1 MATTPPSRKRAAP
14 KKAPST
20 SKTKTPAAPKKPAG
34 AAVPVKAQPD
44 WERIEL
50 DYRAGI
56 KTLRQI
62 ADEHGIT
69 HGAINKRAR
78 RNGWER
84 DLSGKINAKADAL
97 VSKALVSTPVSTES
111 QIAERQV
118 IEAAATAVADIR
130 LAHRKDIHRARR
142 LTNMLLDEL
151 EQQTDPNTL
160 AMLQELGELLRRED
174 DNGNDRRNDLYVKII
189 SLSERSKTMKTL
201 ADSLRVV
208 VDMERT
214 AFGMD
219 KEVEKQED
227 PLTKLLNTI
236 AQGTGNGF
244 KPVQHDPESPAATAP
259 AGSSIGPSTTF
270 VRDDDDD

>member
-1 MATTPPSRKRAAP
+1 MSDA
-14 KKAPST
+14 KK
-20 SKTKTPAAPKKPAG
+20 KLI
-34 AAVPVKAQPD
+34 D
-44 WERIEL
+44 WEAVEL
-50 DYRAGI
+50 HYRAGI
-56 KTLRQI
+56 RSLKDI
-62 ADEHGIT
+62 GAEYGVSDAGI
-69 HGAINKRAR
+69 IKRAKR
-78 RNGWER
+78 DGWER
-84 DLSGKINAKADAL
+84 DLRAKIQAKAEAKVSASL
-97 VSKALVSTPVSTES
+97 VSAEVSAQTKV
-111 QIAERQV
+111 AERQL
-118 IEAAATAVADIR
+118 IEANAQAVADIR
-130 LAHRKDIHRARR
+130 LAHRHDIRRART
-142 LTNMLLDEL
+142 LTNALLNEL

-174 DNGNDRRNDLYVKII
+174 DNGNDRRNDLYVKVI

-201 ADSLRVV
+201 ADSLRVM

-227 PLTKLLNTI
+227 PLTKLLNAI

>member
-1 MATTPPSRKRAAP
+1 MASKPAP
-14 KKAPST
+14 KKAPTKAST
-20 SKTKTPAAPKKPAG
+20 KPAAAKKAAG

-78 RNGWER
+78 RDGWER

-111 QIAERQV
+111 KIAERQV

-130 LAHRKDIHRARR
+130 LAHRSDIRRARN
-142 LTNMLLDEL
+142 LTNALLNEL

-174 DNGNDRRNDLYVKII
+174 DNGNDRRNDLYMKVI

-214 AFGMD
+214 AFSMD
-219 KEVEKQED
+219 KDQGPAAD
-227 PLTKLLNTI
+227 PLTALLKTI
-236 AQGTGNGF
+236 TGGTDSAF
-244 KPVQHDPESPAATAP
+244 KPVAQDPEH
-259 AGSSIGPSTTF
+259 
-270 VRDDDDD
+270 DED

>member
-1 MATTPPSRKRAAP
+1 MASKPAP
-14 KKAPST
+14 KKAPPKAST
-20 SKTKTPAAPKKPAG
+20 KPAAAKKAAG

-130 LAHRKDIHRARR
+130 LAHRHDIRRART
-142 LTNMLLDEL
+142 LTNALLNEL

-174 DNGNDRRNDLYVKII
+174 DNGNDRRNDLYVKVI

-201 ADSLRVV
+201 ADSLRVM

-219 KEVEKQED
+219 KEQEKVAD
-227 PLTKLLNTI
+227 GLTALLQTI
-236 AQGTGNGF
+236 TSGTNSTF
-244 KPVQHDPESPAATAP
+244 KPVAHDPDHDE
-259 AGSSIGPSTTF
+259 
-270 VRDDDDD
+270 D

>member
-14 KKAPST
+14 KKAPAT
-20 SKTKTPAAPKKPAG
+20 AKTKTPAVPKKPAG

-130 LAHRKDIHRARR
+130 LAHRHDIRRART
-142 LTNMLLDEL
+142 LTNALLNEL

-174 DNGNDRRNDLYVKII
+174 DNAQDRRNDIYMKVI
-189 SLSERSKTMKTL
+189 SLSERSKTMKT
-201 ADSLRVV
+201 
-208 VDMERT
+208 
-214 AFGMD
+214 
-219 KEVEKQED
+219 
-227 PLTKLLNTI
+227 
-236 AQGTGNGF
+236 
-244 KPVQHDPESPAATAP
+244 
-259 AGSSIGPSTTF
+259 
-270 VRDDDDD
+270 

>member
-20 SKTKTPAAPKKPAG
+20 SKTPAAPKKPAS

-84 DLSGKINAKADAL
+84 DLSHRGIRSQEPVRLVEADEM
-97 VSKALVSTPVSTES
+97 SKAGFVYVIYMEDSAKERFYKIGMASSFTARFSTHQCASPFDLCVACAYFVGNMRAEESYLHTEFADNRIRGEWFRLS
-111 QIAERQV
+111 GDDLELIA
-118 IEAAATAVADIR
+118 
-130 LAHRKDIHRARR
+130 K
-142 LTNMLLDEL
+142 
-151 EQQTDPNTL
+151 
-160 AMLQELGELLRRED
+160 
-174 DNGNDRRNDLYVKII
+174 
-189 SLSERSKTMKTL
+189 RSKL
-201 ADSLRVV
+201 V
-208 VDMERT
+208 
-214 AFGMD
+214 
-219 KEVEKQED
+219 
-227 PLTKLLNTI
+227 
-236 AQGTGNGF
+236 
-244 KPVQHDPESPAATAP
+244 
-259 AGSSIGPSTTF
+259 
-270 VRDDDDD
+270 

>member
-1 MATTPPSRKRAAP
+1 MASKPAP
-14 KKAPST
+14 KKAHPKAST
-20 SKTKTPAAPKKPAG
+20 KPAATKKAAG

-78 RNGWER
+78 RDGWER

-111 QIAERQV
+111 KIAERQV

-130 LAHRKDIHRARR
+130 LAHRHDIRRART
-142 LTNMLLDEL
+142 LTNALLNEL

-174 DNGNDRRNDLYVKII
+174 DNGNDRRNDLYVKVI

-201 ADSLRVV
+201 ADSLRVM

-219 KEVEKQED
+219 KEQEKVAD
-227 PLTKLLNTI
+227 GLTALLQTI
-236 AQGTGNGF
+236 TSRTNSMLQ
-244 KPVQHDPESPAATAP
+244 PVAHDPEH
-259 AGSSIGPSTTF
+259 
-270 VRDDDDD
+270 DED

>member
-1 MATTPPSRKRAAP
+1 MASKPAP
-14 KKAPST
+14 KKAPTKAST
-20 SKTKTPAAPKKPAG
+20 KPAAAKKAAG

-78 RNGWER
+78 RDGWER

-111 QIAERQV
+111 KIAERQV

-130 LAHRKDIHRARR
+130 LAHRHDIRRART
-142 LTNMLLDEL
+142 LTNALLNEL

-160 AMLQELGELLRRED
+160 AMLQELGELLRMED
-174 DNGNDRRNDLYVKII
+174 DNGNDRRNDLYVKVI

-201 ADSLRVV
+201 ADSLRVM

-219 KEVEKQED
+219 KEQEKVAD
-227 PLTKLLNTI
+227 GLTALLQTI
-236 AQGTGNGF
+236 TSGTNSMF
-244 KPVQHDPESPAATAP
+244 KPVAHDPEH
-259 AGSSIGPSTTF
+259 
-270 VRDDDDD
+270 DED

>member
-1 MATTPPSRKRAAP
+1 MASKPAP
-14 KKAPST
+14 KKAPPKAS
-20 SKTKTPAAPKKPAG
+20 SKPAAAKKAAG
-34 AAVPVKAQPD
+34 AAVPMKAQPD

-78 RNGWER
+78 RDGWER

-111 QIAERQV
+111 KIAERQV

-130 LAHRKDIHRARR
+130 LAHRSDIRRARN
-142 LTNMLLDEL
+142 LTNSLLAEL
-151 EQQTDPNTL
+151 EAQTDPSTL
-160 AMLQELGELLRRED
+160 AMLHELGELLRNED
-174 DNGNDRRNDLYVKII
+174 DNGQDRRNDLYMKVI

-201 ADSLRVV
+201 ADSLRLV

-214 AFGMD
+214 AFSMD
-219 KEVEKQED
+219 KDQGAAAD
-227 PLTKLLNTI
+227 PLTALLKTI
-236 AQGTGNGF
+236 TGGTDSAF
-244 KPVQHDPESPAATAP
+244 KPVAQDPEHNE
-259 AGSSIGPSTTF
+259 
-270 VRDDDDD
+270 D

>member
-1 MATTPPSRKRAAP
+1 MATTPPSRKMAAP

-20 SKTKTPAAPKKPAG
+20 SKSKTPAAPKKPAG
-34 AAVPVKAQPD
+34 AAVPVKAPPD

-62 ADEHGIT
+62 ADEHGIS
-69 HGAINKRAR
+69 HVAVAKRAKR
-78 RNGWER
+78 DGWTR
-84 DLSGKINAKADAL
+84 DLAGKIQAKADEL
-97 VSKALVSTPVSTES
+97 VNKSLVTSAVTVETK
-111 QIAERQV
+111 IAEKAV
-118 IEAAATAVADIR
+118 IDANAQAVADIR
-130 LAHRKDIHRARR
+130 LAHRHDIRRART
-142 LTNMLLDEL
+142 LTNALLNEL

-174 DNGNDRRNDLYVKII
+174 DNGNDRRNDLYVKVI

-201 ADSLRVV
+201 ADSLRVM

-219 KEVEKQED
+219 KEQEKVAD
-227 PLTKLLNTI
+227 GLTTLLQTI
-236 AQGTGNGF
+236 TSGTGSTF
-244 KPVQHDPESPAATAP
+244 KPVAHDPEH
-259 AGSSIGPSTTF
+259 
-270 VRDDDDD
+270 DED